1 MYKVMFID
9 DEPIIREGMRH
20 VIDWEALGFSVE
32 GDYGHAR
39 EGIKA
44 IIKHRPD
51 VVFVDIKMPGMT
63 GLELV
68 TEAKAAG
75 YDGRFIILSGYSNFD
90 YAKESIKLGVDA
102 YLLKPIDE
110 DELVDCLLEMK
121 ENIKQEEQIHSQIS
135 QFKEQSIHEA
145 WRAVIDGRTNDWLGH
160 SELKT
165 IPGPFLIGAIFF
177 RKALSRR
184 RLKTLFE
191 EHKITKSFVIFKD
204 YLSYLVFPSAT
215 DDTKDDFKQ
224 AVVLIKKLI
233 DEQAYAIL
241 SEPVDDIH
249 KLSSEVQTIQD
260 AEQVIYVLPSQVV
273 YTTKHVLKSNHEQ
286 EQPLNIHAFIQ
297 RVIHAL
303 EFKDKVILSSVKE
316 DFIHYFQTNSVTK
329 DRVEQRMFEFVLHL
343 TDKVKEQYPEVT
355 MTSKNEWYEIIVDAD
370 HLFDLL
376 DELIEEI
383 WAMSNQMTGFQFN
396 ADDDMEKVVAYVHHY
411 YAKDLSLKVLAE
423 MFSYNSSYL
432 GKKFKKYTGDYFHVY
447 LERFRI
453 EKAKQLLTNRT
464 IKIYQVSEAVGF
476 NNMDYF
482 YKKFKK
488 HVGKSPKEYQLSLER
503 D

>member
-20 VIDWEALGFSVE
+20 VIDWEALSFSIE

-39 EGIKA
+39 EGLKA
-44 IIKHRPD
+44 IVKHQPD

-68 TEAKAAG
+68 TEAKREG
-75 YDGRFIILSGYSNFD
+75 YEGHFIILSGYSNFD
-90 YAKESIKLGVDA
+90 YAKASIKLGVDA

-121 ENIKQEEQIHSQIS
+121 ENMKQEERIHSQIS

-145 WRAVIDGRTNDWLGH
+145 WRAVVDGRTNDWLGH
-160 SELKT
+160 SELKLLS
-165 IPGPFLIGAIFF
+165 GPFLIGSIFF
-177 RKALSRR
+177 HKALSRR
-184 RLKTLFE
+184 RLKALFV
-191 EHKITKSFVIFKD
+191 EHHITKAFVVFKD
-204 YLSYLVFPSAT
+204 NLSYLVFPSAT
-215 DDTKDDFKQ
+215 DATKDDFKQ

-233 DEQAYAIL
+233 DDQAYGIL
-241 SEPVDDIH
+241 AEPVEDIH
-249 KLSSEVQTIQD
+249 EIFSEVKTMQETNQI
-260 AEQVIYVLPSQVV
+260 IYVLPSQVM
-273 YTTKHVLKSNHEQ
+273 YTTTHVLQMGDEEEQ
-286 EQPLNIHAFIQ
+286 AFDLQTAIQ

-303 EFKDKVILSSVKE
+303 EFKDKVILNSVKE
-316 DFIHYFQTNSVTK
+316 AFISYFQMNRMTK
-329 DRVEQRMFEFVLHL
+329 DRVEQIIFEFVLHL
-343 TDKVKEQYPEVT
+343 TDQVKEQYPDVT
-355 MTSKNEWYEIIVDAD
+355 MTSKNEWYEIIIDAEY
-370 HLFDLL
+370 LFDLL
-376 DELIEEI
+376 DELMEEV
-383 WAMSNQMTGFQFN
+383 WAMSHQMKSFQLN
-396 ADDDMEKVVAYVHHY
+396 AENDMEKVVAYVHHY

-423 MFSYNSSYL
+423 IFCYNSSYL
-432 GKKFKKYTGDYFHVY
+432 GKKFKKYTGEYFHVY

-453 EKAKQLLTNRT
+453 ETAKQLLTNRA

>member
-1 MYKVMFID
+1 MYKVLFID

-20 VIDWEALGFSVE
+20 VIDWEALGFVIE
-32 GDYGHAR
+32 GDYGHAK
-39 EGIKA
+39 EGLKA
-44 IIKHRPD
+44 IIKQQPD
-51 VVFVDIKMPGMT
+51 LVFVDIKMPGMT

-68 TEAKAAG
+68 TEAKKEG
-75 YDGRFIILSGYSNFD
+75 YQGRFIVLSGYSNFD
-90 YAKESIKLGVDA
+90 YAKASIKLGVDA

-110 DELVDCLLEMK
+110 DELVDCLLEIK
-121 ENIKQEEQIHSQIS
+121 ESIQQEEHIHSQIS
-135 QFKEQSIHEA
+135 QFKDQSIHEA

-160 SELKT
+160 SELKRLS
-165 IPGPFLIGAIFF
+165 GPFLVGAIFF
-177 RKALSRR
+177 HKALSRR
-184 RLKTLFE
+184 RLKALFE
-191 EHKITKSFVIFKD
+191 EHKITKAFVIFKD
-204 YLSYLVFPSAT
+204 DLSYLIFPGAT
-215 DDTKDDFKQ
+215 DATKDDFKQ

-241 SEPVDDIH
+241 AEPVDDIH
-249 KLSSEVQTIQD
+249 KIFAEVKTIQD

-273 YTTKHVLKSNHEQ
+273 YMTHHVLKSNDEQ
-286 EQPLNIHAFIQ
+286 DQPLNIQANIQ

-303 EFKDKVILSSVKE
+303 EFKDKAILSSVKE
-316 DFIHYFQTNSVTK
+316 DFIQYFQTNSVMK
-329 DRVEQRMFEFVLHL
+329 DRVEQLMFEFVLHL
-343 TDKVKEQYPEVT
+343 TDQVKAQYPEVT
-355 MTSKNEWYEIIVDAD
+355 MTAKNEWYEIIIDAD

-376 DELIEEI
+376 DELMEEI
-383 WAMSNQMTGFQFN
+383 WAMSNQMKGFQFN

-411 YAKDLSLKVLAE
+411 FMKDLSLKVLAE
-423 MFSYNSSYL
+423 IFSYNSSYL

-453 EKAKQLLTNRT
+453 DKAKQLLTDRT
-464 IKIYQVSEAVGF
+464 IKIYEVSEAVGF